1 MIRFNILSPENLK
14 IFYEK
19 NKIIVNIVYS
29 FLGIYIL
36 IYLVFWG
43 YEFYKQMKR
52 KRYNILI

>member
-1 MIRFNILSPENLK
+1 MIRLNILSPENLK

>member
-52 KRYNILI
+52 KRYNILV